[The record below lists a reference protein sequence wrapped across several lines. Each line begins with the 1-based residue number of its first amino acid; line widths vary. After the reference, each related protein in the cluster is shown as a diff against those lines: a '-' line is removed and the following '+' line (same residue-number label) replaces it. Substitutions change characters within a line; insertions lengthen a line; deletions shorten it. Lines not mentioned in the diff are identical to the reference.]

1 MGTHPTKKN
10 QSQCSWFLIWLIV
23 LLSLYNYSLD
33 TVLSKRTFPPTER
46 LNLTPS
52 CVERNVT
59 FTQAVQMGNNQNCI
73 FKNFR
78 ILFLFYFYFIGRHFA
93 VIIHFC
99 ILYSINVSM
108 TELFTLDIKI
118 KFLYNP
124 TLGVNVQ
131 FLDLNLLTTSTCLVW
146 TCTRRSVI
154 QLHAVQ
160 QVGQVQC
167 MACPQQLWCCIN
179 QSKGRLGLD
188 CGDLKPNSVA
198 KNYHTRTKQRNKEKR
213 SRKQVWLVTA
223 WRKKYVTV
231 SLHQRL

>member
-23 LLSLYNYSLD
+23 ILSSYNYSLD

-154 QLHAVQ
+154 QLHAVHQ
-160 QVGQVQC
+160 IHQVHDPIGLHGTFV
-167 MACPQQLWCCIN
+167 WGNIN
-179 QSKGRLGLD
+179 NEYSINTKGRGVTRLTRLT
-188 CGDLKPNSVA
+188 KYPT
-198 KNYHTRTKQRNKEKR
+198 KNIVVKTTLISYLRHG
-213 SRKQVWLVTA
+213 
-223 WRKKYVTV
+223 YD
-231 SLHQRL
+231 